1 MFGQGLIAPRE
12 PTATL
17 QMQPSPSLMLQPP

>member
-1 MFGQGLIAPRE
+1 MFGQGLKALRE

-17 QMQPSPSLMLQPP
+17 QMQPSPSLTLQPP